1 MKPLDTLLRAGRT
14 LRVAGFDDAPFDRA
28 PGAPVPVSGI
38 ICNGTRMEGMLWG
51 TAHRDGAD
59 ATDVIAQLLL
69 SSKFHPQIHVV
80 LLDGLAIGG
89 FNLIDLPGLAER
101 LDRPCAAVMRRPPD
115 MAAIDRALDRF
126 DDAPRRRALIAKAG
140 EIHTHRPFCFQVAG
154 ATPEAM
160 AQALHHLTDRG
171 HVPEAL
177 RLAHL
182 IGAAVITG
190 ESGRR
195 A

>member
-1 MKPLDTLLRAGRT
+1 MKSIDTLLRTGRT
-14 LRVAGFDDAPFDRA
+14 LRVAGFDDAPFEKV

-51 TAHRDGAD
+51 TAHRDGDD
-59 ATDVIAQLLL
+59 ATEVIASLLEG
-69 SSKFHPQIHVV
+69 SKFHDQVHVV
-80 LLDGLAIGG
+80 LLDGLAVGG
-89 FNLIDLPGLAER
+89 FNLIDLPTLAER
-101 LDRPCAAVMRRPPD
+101 LDRPCAAVMRKPPD
-115 MAAIDRALDRF
+115 MPGIRRALDRF
-126 DDAPRRRALIAKAG
+126 EDAERRHALVDRAG
-140 EIHTHRPFCFQVAG
+140 EIYNEGPFYFQVKG
-154 ATPEAM
+154 TTPVEM
-160 AQALHHLTDRG
+160 GRALTHLTDRG

-190 ESGRR
+190 ESSRR

>member
-1 MKPLDTLLRAGRT
+1 MKPLDLLIRSGKT
-14 LRVAGFDDAPFDRA
+14 LRVAGFDDAPFEKR
-28 PGAPVPVSGI
+28 PGAPVPLSAV

-51 TAHRDGAD
+51 TAHRDGDD
-59 ATDVIAQLLL
+59 ATEVMARMLLG
-69 SSKFHPQIHVV
+69 SKFHEQVHLI

-89 FNLIDLPGLAER
+89 FNLVDLPALAER
-101 LDRPCAAVMRRPPD
+101 LDRPCAAVMRRRPD

-126 DDAPRRRALIAKAG
+126 EDAERRRALIVRAG
-140 EIHTHRPFCFQVAG
+140 EIHERGPFCFQVMG
-154 ATPEAM
+154 TTPDAM
-160 AQALHHLTDRG
+160 GQALARLTDRG